1 MVPLRTVALAAAL
14 LAPSGVDLGAA
25 PANPANPARGARK
38 AAAAAALD
46 PDVPVLPLT
55 GPAWHPIDTWRQP
68 QGLPQN
74 TIITLLQTRD
84 GYMWIGTKGGVARF
98 DGVHFTTFEKRAVS
112 ETEVWELDEGADVSL
127 WIATYGAGLHRLK
140 NSQLVAGYSTK
151 DGLASNFVMAV
162 CEDDAGDVWAGTDKG
177 VSRLNSKDGT
187 FTTFTKKDGLQE
199 STVNTLLCEAGQVWI
214 GTSGGGLHIF
224 KDGKISANQLPE
236 PHPGSV
242 SNVVRTKDGALW
254 VGSGSTVLRL
264 QNDTWTRFTEA
275 DGLGDMRGIRMH
287 AARQGGLWVG
297 ASSGVYSWDG
307 SRFERHDIVPDRTQ
321 KQTITALCL
330 DHEGSL
336 WVGHSALVLARLR
349 QGYFATY
356 GTTHGI
362 VGAGIRTVFEDRE
375 GTVYVGTS
383 DGLNRIRE
391 GRFQLVTDKKGE
403 PVSPISSLT
412 QDTRGRIWFG
422 TPTAVYRYEPG
433 NTCPGKPVCAE
444 DIVQQDKGAID
455 RMNTRVVFAD
465 SRGDVWVGTDQQ
477 GLARYHDDTVTTY
490 TTKDGLCDNGIRGIT
505 EAADGTIWIGTKE
518 RGACL
523 YKDGKF
529 TPITE
534 KDGLASDL
542 IQGVYRGRDDSIW
555 LQTRRGLTRRM
566 PDGRFVTY
574 TVAEG
579 LYADHLYGL
588 AEDLQGNMWMGCSRG
603 VFRVSVKDLDAFAQG
618 NTKRVTSIAYGIED
632 GLKST
637 VLSSGFTPSLIRS
650 RDGRVW
656 LATTDG
662 MSVVDPTIL
671 KTNSIPPPVHLESVD
686 INGASFDYTKPA
698 QAAPGNGDLTF
709 RYTGLSFIDPQKV
722 HFKVRLEPYDRDW
735 VDAQNMRLKQY
746 TNIPPGRYH
755 FLVKA
760 ANTDGVWNETGA
772 RFDIYLAPHLSL
784 IHI

>member
-1 MVPLRTVALAAAL
+1 
-14 LAPSGVDLGAA
+14 
-25 PANPANPARGARK
+25 
-38 AAAAAALD
+38 
-46 PDVPVLPLT
+46 
-55 GPAWHPIDTWRQP
+55 
-68 QGLPQN
+68 
-74 TIITLLQTRD
+74 
-84 GYMWIGTKGGVARF
+84 
-98 DGVHFTTFEKRAVS
+98 
-112 ETEVWELDEGADVSL
+112 
-127 WIATYGAGLHRLK
+127 
-140 NSQLVAGYSTK
+140 
-151 DGLASNFVMAV
+151 
-162 CEDDAGDVWAGTDKG
+162 
-177 VSRLNSKDGT
+177 
-187 FTTFTKKDGLQE
+187 
-199 STVNTLLCEAGQVWI
+199 
-214 GTSGGGLHIF
+214 
-224 KDGKISANQLPE
+224 
-236 PHPGSV
+236 
-242 SNVVRTKDGALW
+242 
-254 VGSGSTVLRL
+254 
-264 QNDTWTRFTEA
+264 
-275 DGLGDMRGIRMH
+275 
-287 AARQGGLWVG
+287 
-297 ASSGVYSWDG
+297 
-307 SRFERHDIVPDRTQ
+307 
-321 KQTITALCL
+321 
-330 DHEGSL
+330 
-336 WVGHSALVLARLR
+336 
-349 QGYFATY
+349 
-356 GTTHGI
+356 
-362 VGAGIRTVFEDRE
+362 
-375 GTVYVGTS
+375 VYVGTS

-698 QAAPGNGDLTF
+698 QVAPGNGDLTF

-735 VDAQNMRLKQY
+735 VDVENMRVKQY
-746 TNIPPGRYH
+746 TNIPPGRYK
-755 FLVKA
+755 FRVIA
-760 ANTDGVWNETGA
+760 ANSDGVWNEKGDG
-772 RFDIYLAPHLSL
+772 FEVNLAPHFYQTYWFYALCAAGTVLLGAGTQRWRIRNLQARERELSVRVDEAIAQIKTL
-784 IHI
+784 RGLLPICASCKKIRDDSGYWNQMETFISDHSGADFSHSICPDCMVKLYPDYASQQQQG